1 MYKLSAEKLAV
12 KLSYKPT
19 FLIYNLNLQHLDT
32 CNTVCKK
39 LLIITWISA
48 MHVYLWYNTGVP
60 ALNSQIQPLKEPENK
75 EKGITL
81 KH

>member
-1 MYKLSAEKLAV
+1 
-12 KLSYKPT
+12 
-19 FLIYNLNLQHLDT
+19 
-32 CNTVCKK
+32 
-39 LLIITWISA
+39 

-60 ALNSQIQPLKEPENK
+60 VLNSQIQPLKEPENK